1 MPAKFDFVSP
11 GVQLREIDQ
20 SQLPPAQ
27 EADGIILIGRARTGP
42 AMKPVKIKNLSD
54 FIDVFGRPID
64 GVRQSDPWRQGN
76 TAAPNYAAYAAQAY
90 LAAGVGPV
98 KYIRLLGLGK
108 DNTNLAGWK
117 MGTTYSAGSIS
128 GTKAAFGLFLAA
140 SGGNEDTSTS
150 ANTPFQANASL
161 AAIFYTNGA
170 QIALSG
176 TVPSGSNQPAKLK
189 HANGLTSTAVMTN
202 ANDYGLTLVVNGGSS
217 SVEYANVNFNES
229 SANYIRNVLNTDP
242 TKIKNDKN
250 YNKTVS
256 TNKKYFLGETF
267 DVDLKSKVTNSET
280 GKVYAWILG
289 LDGSDN
295 IAADDFEQDL
305 VEAKS
310 GWFIGPKLGVN
321 TEQKKLFRL
330 IALNSGE
337 EFQKDFYCVIKDIK
351 TGSGLNPNASFTL
364 EIVRRAV
371 TIDRD
376 YVVESY
382 TGVNLNPNSSNFIS
396 KRIGDFSETWNQ
408 TLGKFTQSGQYPNI
422 SGYVRVEVSSDA
434 NKLDTPFGWAGQ
446 KKDADSIPTVKGG
459 MADVASAVTEF
470 DWIDGGNS
478 LMKGNQEGVFLD
490 GIPAG
495 YTASFDW
502 PVFGLTTTGTN
513 VGSDYGATAMYGLR
527 HALANRRHHDGSFAD
542 IARKRKNFTM
552 HLEESDALSSSAQV
566 FSLDDIKSSSVGAT
580 TYFFESGSFDSGDS
594 INYHLGASGALD
606 LGIKQFAAPF
616 FGGADGVDIRY
627 ANPFSDTRI
636 TDGTTDGYAYNTID
650 QALEM
655 VRYKENITC
664 ELMSMPGIING
675 SLGDKMIG
683 IAQDRG
689 DCLAVMDV
697 DGIARDTWE
706 TESSAQVASISTL
719 KGTLLT
725 RQIDS
730 SYAATYFPN
739 VRMRDTL
746 NDGNT
751 ILEAPPSVAAIG
763 AIAKSDNLSQ
773 PWFAPAGFN
782 RGGLARLGGTSG
794 PAVIGT
800 SLHLTKADRDTL
812 YELSVNPI
820 AKFPSTG
827 DTVIFGQKTLQQDAS
842 ALDRINVRRLMI
854 YLKRQIGIIA
864 DTILFDQN
872 VQVTWNRFKAQA
884 NQVLASVQADLGIT
898 EYKLVLDE
906 TTTTPDLIDRNI
918 LYAKI
923 FVKPARSIEFIA
935 IDFIITRSGV
945 EF

>member
-1 MPAKFDFVSP
+1 
-11 GVQLREIDQ
+11 
-20 SQLPPAQ
+20 
-27 EADGIILIGRARTGP
+27 
-42 AMKPVKIKNLSD
+42 
-54 FIDVFGRPID
+54 
-64 GVRQSDPWRQGN
+64 
-76 TAAPNYAAYAAQAY
+76 
-90 LAAGVGPV
+90 
-98 KYIRLLGLGK
+98 
-108 DNTNLAGWK
+108 
-117 MGTTYSAGSIS
+117 
-128 GTKAAFGLFLAA
+128 
-140 SGGNEDTSTS
+140 
-150 ANTPFQANASL
+150 
-161 AAIFYTNGA
+161 
-170 QIALSG
+170 
-176 TVPSGSNQPAKLK
+176 
-189 HANGLTSTAVMTN
+189 MTN
-202 ANDYGLTLVVNGGSS
+202 ANDYGLTLVVNGEGTSGSF
-217 SVEYANVNFNES
+217 EYVNVNFNQS

-242 TKIKNDKN
+242 TKIKNNDN
-250 YNKTVS
+250 YNIS
-256 TNKKYFLGETF
+256 SDKKYFLGETF
-267 DVDLKSKVTNSET
+267 DVDLRSKVTGSAAGE
-280 GKVYAWILG
+280 VYAWILG
-289 LDGSDN
+289 LDGADN
-295 IAADDFEQDL
+295 IAADDFRQDL

-310 GWFIGPKLGVN
+310 GWFIGAKLGPN
-321 TEQKKLFRL
+321 SEQKKLFRL

-337 EFQKDFYCVIKDIK
+337 EFQRDFYCVIKDIK
-351 TGSGLNPNASFTL
+351 TGSGLNPNASFSL
-364 EIVRRAV
+364 DIVRRSV

-376 YVVESY
+376 YVVESF
-382 TGVNLNPNSSNFIS
+382 TGLNLDPNSSNFIS
-396 KRIGDFSETWNQ
+396 KRIGDYVETWNQ
-408 TLGKFTQSGQYPNI
+408 DLGKFTQSGQYPNI

-434 NKLDTPFGWAGQ
+434 NKSDVPFGWAGQ
-446 KKDADSIPTVKGG
+446 KQDADTIAGSVKGG
-459 MADVASAVTEF
+459 MADVASTATEF
-470 DWIDGGNS
+470 DWIDGGKS
-478 LMKGNQEGVFLD
+478 LMNGNQEGVFLD

-502 PVFGLTTTGTN
+502 PVFGLTTAGTN
-513 VGSDYGATAMYGLR
+513 VGSDYGPTAIFGLR
-527 HALANRRHHDGSFAD
+527 HALANRRQHDGSFGD

-552 HLEESDALSSSAQV
+552 HLDESDALSTAAQV
-566 FSLDDIKSSSVGAT
+566 FSLDDIKSSSAGAT
-580 TYFFESGSFDSGDS
+580 TYVFESGSFDGGGS
-594 INYHLGASGALD
+594 INYHLGPSGTLD

-616 FGGADGVDIRY
+616 FGGADGVNILY
-627 ANPFSDTRI
+627 ANPFSDARI
-636 TDGTTDGYAYNTID
+636 TAGTTSGYEYNSID

-664 ELMSMPGIING
+664 ELMSMPGIINS
-675 SLGDKMIG
+675 SLGDTMIS
-683 IAQDRG
+683 IAEDRG
-689 DCLAVMDV
+689 DCLAIVDV

-706 TESSAQVASISTL
+706 TESSAQNASISTL

-739 VRMRDTL
+739 IRMRDTL

-763 AIAKSDNLSQ
+763 AIAKSDSLSQ

-782 RGGLARLGGTSG
+782 RGGLARLGGSAG
-794 PAVIGT
+794 PSVIGT

-812 YELSVNPI
+812 YELGVNPI